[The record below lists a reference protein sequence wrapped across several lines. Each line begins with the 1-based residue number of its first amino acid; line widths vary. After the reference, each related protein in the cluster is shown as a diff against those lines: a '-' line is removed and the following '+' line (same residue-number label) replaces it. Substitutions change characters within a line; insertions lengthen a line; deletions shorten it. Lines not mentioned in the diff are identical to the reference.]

1 MGHLVNP
8 ISFRLGVTQRWVS
21 NWFKLGNRTSY
32 ISNLKEDLICLKYI
46 EYFFYYV
53 KLLKKIDKSLRDY
66 QLEQLNYLRPSQV
79 KKYKVKQ
86 YVFSSLIHTI
96 SLIFSHVNIHRFQSN
111 ISFLIHFYDASVVI
125 IENIFNDTIKRKRK
139 RKRKNNNDDDNN
151 KFSFKF
157 VERVFRWKK
166 KKKNKNKIYKPRPY
180 IRYRFNYKRYFYL
193 KTIFKKNRFIRDVY
207 NSSWLLSSV
216 LNKGDDGILKNIRG
230 DDSNLKFFLFNY
242 GLLNILNLKKKLYLN
257 CSSIVLNL
265 KFFFLLFFYNVNKN
279 SISTLFIVRC
289 IIMLLYYLS
298 GSIKLH
304 AKSYFKYFRYFK
316 FNVFSNLSSL
326 KLLKNNKYFIKKF
339 RGYLNIISF
348 LLIRFIYYLLL
359 NNSLIKDRFLNTKFY
374 SCLIISRLLFKDFKT
389 LLYSN
394 YSSYFVKFFY
404 MNNKN
409 ITAKLLCN
417 YFVKKLSQKY
427 TIFEIINPVVRDL
440 KKNKS
445 ILGFK
450 ISFAGRLTKKQRA
463 GIFIKRVKSV
473 PLNSISSIIDYSLDT
488 VILRHGVSCVKVWL
502 HKNLSFKSFFYS
514 LCYKYV

>member
-86 YVFSSLIHTI
+86 YVLSSLIHTI

-125 IENIFNDTIKRKRK
+125 LENIFNSNIKRKRK
-139 RKRKNNNDDDNN
+139 GKRKYDDDDN
-151 KFSFKF
+151 KYRFKI
-157 VERVFRWKK
+157 VERANHW
-166 KKKNKNKIYKPRPY
+166 KNKNKKYKSRPY
-180 IRYRFNYKRYFYL
+180 IRYRFNYKRYYYL
-193 KTIFKKNRFIRDVY
+193 KAIFKRYRFPRDAY
-207 NSSWLLSSV
+207 NSSWLLSSI
-216 LNKGDDGILKNIRG
+216 LNKGEDRILKDIRG

-257 CSSIVLNL
+257 CSFIVSNL
-265 KFFFLLFFYNVNKN
+265 KFFLLLFSYNLSKNSN
-279 SISTLFIVRC
+279 SISILFIVRC

-298 GSIKLH
+298 ASIKLH

-316 FNVFSNLSSL
+316 FDVFSN
-326 KLLKNNKYFIKKF
+326 LLKNNKYFVKKF
-339 RGYLNIISF
+339 KRYLNIISF

-359 NNSLIKDRFLNTKFY
+359 NNSLIKDRFLSTKFY

-389 LLYSN
+389 LLCFN

-463 GIFIKRVKSV
+463 GVFIKRVKSV
-473 PLNSISSIIDYSLDT
+473 PLNRISSIIDYSLDT

-502 HKNLSFKSFFYS
+502 HKSLSFKSFFYS